1 MNIELINWL
10 KSQGVIIKYTAP
22 YSPLQNGVAERQNRT
37 LVKLARAMINAQKL
51 LFWLWFQAITHA
63 AYLCNRAY
71 TKALQETP
79 YQRWNHKKP
88 SISHLKEFSTPVYI
102 LRQYPKGH
110 KLEPKTKQLIFVG
123 FNNENK
129 SIKYYSPN
137 SNKILYSCSFKFL
150 SSDITLL
157 PIEEIGIAPDIMCK
171 GEKDNDTH
179 KTSAHPETTPE
190 TTDQR
195 IQEKQKKQ
203 SKYQRDID
211 DDDDDHTLLPENNM
225 RLRKCPRLDYNQLNK
240 PIFPDKIGDKQLA
253 SGETT
258 YATYDASFGGDEPKT
273 LQEAKEIPEW
283 PQLESAIKSKLN
295 QLTKMRTWELVEHPK
310 EIIPI
315 ANKCVFQKKY
325 NQIGKIMKYKGRLVA
340 KGCAQHPGFD
350 YNETYPPVIQLEM
363 IRVYISSRTYLQSQN
378 QSNGH

>member
-1 MNIELINWL
+1 
-10 KSQGVIIKYTAP
+10 
-22 YSPLQNGVAERQNRT
+22 
-37 LVKLARAMINAQKL
+37 
-51 LFWLWFQAITHA
+51 
-63 AYLCNRAY
+63 
-71 TKALQETP
+71 
-79 YQRWNHKKP
+79 
-88 SISHLKEFSTPVYI
+88 
-102 LRQYPKGH
+102 
-110 KLEPKTKQLIFVG
+110 
-123 FNNENK
+123 
-129 SIKYYSPN
+129 
-137 SNKILYSCSFKFL
+137 
-150 SSDITLL
+150 
-157 PIEEIGIAPDIMCK
+157 MCK

-211 DDDDDHTLLPENNM
+211 DDDDNHTLLPENNM
-225 RLRKCPRLDYNQLNK
+225 HLRKCPRLDYNQLNK

-295 QLTKMRTWELVEHPK
+295 QLTKMGTWELVEHPK

-350 YNETYPPVIQLEM
+350 YNETYSPVIQLEM
-363 IRVYISSRTYLQSQN
+363 IRAILALVPIYNLKINQMDIKGTYLNRYLYEQVYMKQPEGYENKTGHICHLKKTLYGLKTSQM
-378 QSNGH
+378 QMA